1 MLRQIEILN
10 EFAQM
15 AFDASKGDFDELV
28 LVVKS
33 VAEDGVSSA
42 ECRQVTDGEVETLSL
57 YDVEGMDNM
66 GPLCEELHE
75 ELKSHTGGELEKF
88 TITID
93 ADGTAKTKIQ
103 YRGGPKRS
111 IFDI

>member
-1 MLRQIEILN
+1 MLRQTEILN

-15 AFDASKGDFDELV
+15 AFDASKGDFDELI

-33 VAEDGVSSA
+33 VVEDGVSSA
-42 ECRQVTDGEVETLSL
+42 ECRQITDGEVESLSL
-57 YDVEGMDNM
+57 YDVEGGDNM

-75 ELKSHTGGELEKF
+75 ELKKHTGGELEMF
-88 TITID
+88 TITIGG
-93 ADGTAKTKIQ
+93 DGTAKTKFQ
-103 YRGGPKRS
+103 YRDGPKRS